1 MSLNSQQI
9 PAKAKH
15 LSAEL
20 FIATGCSHCPV
31 VMAELSQL
39 LKNGKLGS
47 LVISNIAVD
56 TERAG
61 QFNIRSVPTFI
72 FSGPDSSMLFS
83 GKYTPAEIQKWTEI
97 ALTENSMIQY
107 IESFLEQGELM
118 AVTQAIQ
125 FAPETFTSVISMLKD
140 EETSMHVRIGLD
152 ALLENFSNTEI
163 LQQHVPAL
171 LKLATEKNV
180 RLQIDALHYL
190 ALSGDKN
197 IKAFLEEKT
206 LDDDEQIKNAATEAL
221 ETLSEITEN

>member
-1 MSLNSQQI
+1 MSLNSRQTT
-9 PAKAKH
+9 ANAEH

-47 LVISNIAVD
+47 LNISNIAVD
-56 TERAG
+56 NKRAD
-61 QFNIRSVPTFI
+61 QLNIRSVPSFI
-72 FSGPDSSMLFS
+72 LSGSDSSMLFS
-83 GKYTPAEIQKWTEI
+83 GNYTPAEIQKWTEI
-97 ALTENSMIQY
+97 ALSENSMVKY

-125 FAPETFTSVISMLKD
+125 LAPETFTSVINMLKD

-152 ALLENFSNTEI
+152 ALLENFANTEI
-163 LQQHVPAL
+163 LQQHIPSL
-171 LKLATEKNV
+171 LKLASENNV

-206 LDDDEQIKNAATEAL
+206 SDDDKQIKNAATEAL
-221 ETLSEITEN
+221 ETLSDLTDK